1 MDEIISSVAIGI
13 GFIQLYQKLQ
23 NVDELDI
30 SAKDTILLGISANV
44 LWLIYQYRKHG
55 MSMTTLY
62 TSAGLLVQL
71 YLLNRILLKE
81 KIRE

>member
-1 MDEIISSVAIGI
+1 MDEIISSVAIGL

-23 NVDELDI
+23 NVDEIDI
-30 SAKDTILLGISANV
+30 SAKNTILLGISASV

-55 MSMTTLY
+55 INMTTIY

-71 YLLNRILLKE
+71 YLLNRILVKE

>member
-1 MDEIISSVAIGI
+1 MDEIISSVAIGL

-23 NVDELDI
+23 NVDEIDI
-30 SAKDTILLGISANV
+30 SAKNTILLGISASV

-55 MSMTTLY
+55 INMTTIY